1 MAFLIDIK
9 KKIQSVQGTRKIT
22 QAMEMVAASRMKG
35 FQRKALASR
44 AYAKALV
51 AGLDEARASW
61 GELLFAESR
70 EKGKTLFVVVT
81 SDKGLCGSLN
91 QQLIRSLLREPRWN
105 ALGNEEKL
113 LFTIGRKSFE
123 AVHAR
128 GIPVEKRFDGLKEDL
143 KPLDALV
150 IVHEIVSRW
159 TTGEVREVLFV
170 EPEYVNAFTTRV
182 LVKQYLPFSEE
193 MVESHLGDGEAQSVK
208 RKTQSASSDP
218 KLFFEPTREV
228 LIEKLAEQLL
238 EALFSQAFFELKASE
253 YSSRMV
259 AMKHATEAAGD
270 MIKALTLEYNKA
282 RQSAI
287 TQQLAELA
295 GAGAAMGT

>member
-22 QAMEMVAASRMKG
+22 QAMELVAASRMKA
-35 FQRKALASR
+35 FQRRALATR
-44 AYAKALV
+44 AYAGALLE
-51 AGLDEARASW
+51 GLHQSRAEW
-61 GELLFAESR
+61 AELPLAEKR
-70 EKGKTLFVVVT
+70 AEGKTLFIVVT

-91 QQLIRSLLREPRWN
+91 QQQIRALFRDERWN
-105 ALGNEEKL
+105 ALNPDERM
-113 LFTIGRKSFE
+113 LFTIGRKSAE
-123 AVHAR
+123 ACIAR
-128 GIPVEKRFDGLKEDL
+128 GVKPERRFDGLKEDF

-150 IVHEIVSRW
+150 IVHEILSLWNAKEIKQVIM
-159 TTGEVREVLFV
+159 VA
-170 EPEYVNAFTTRV
+170 PEYVNAFTTRV
-182 LVKQYLPFSEE
+182 RVKTYLPFGHE
-193 MVESHLGDGEAQSVK
+193 MIESHLNEDALRGGTEFGPSVI
-208 RKTQSASSDP
+208 T
-218 KLFFEPTREV
+218 EPERETV
-228 LIEKLAEQLL
+228 IEKLSFQLL
-238 EALFSQAFFELKASE
+238 EALVTHAFYELKASE

-282 RQSAI
+282 RQAAI

>member
-22 QAMEMVAASRMKG
+22 QAMELVAASRMKA
-35 FQRKALASR
+35 FQRRAFATR
-44 AYAKALV
+44 AYAGALIE
-51 AGLDEARASW
+51 GLHQSRAEW
-61 GELLFAESR
+61 GELSLAESR
-70 EKGKTLFVVVT
+70 EEGKVLFVVIT

-91 QQLIRSLLREPRWN
+91 QQQIRALFRDERWTSLAPGERV
-105 ALGNEEKL
+105 
-113 LFTIGRKSFE
+113 LFTVGRKSAE
-123 AVHAR
+123 ACLAR
-128 GIPVEKRFDGLKEDL
+128 GISIHRRFEGLKEDF
-143 KPLDALV
+143 KPLDALA
-150 IVHEIVSRW
+150 IVHEILTLWQAKEIKRVIM
-159 TTGEVREVLFV
+159 VA
-170 EPEYVNAFTTRV
+170 PEYVNAFTTRV
-182 LVKQYLPFSEE
+182 RVKTYLPFGHE
-193 MVESHLGDGEAQSVK
+193 MIESHLGADAL
-208 RKTQSASSDP
+208 TNASEYGSQVIA
-218 KLFFEPTREV
+218 EPDREV
-228 LIEKLAEQLL
+228 VMDRLSFQLL
-238 EALFSQAFFELKASE
+238 EALITHAFYELKASE